1 MNDSC
6 GFCSSFLVC
15 RSIIAWSACHM
26 RRFFFEP
33 STRRGDKVFLSE
45 EESSHLVRVLRLKKD
60 QEIELIDGIGGL
72 YRAVI
77 MDLGKTV
84 TARIVE
90 ERVMREVG
98 KKSLWVGQGLLKGK
112 KMDTTIQ
119 HCTEL
124 GVARLTPFVSSR
136 CQGRLDEMQG
146 RKKSDRW
153 ERIVVSSCKQCRRT
167 QQMHVDEVVDFT
179 GMLALANREPDILR
193 LVFWEEETDVH
204 LQEIMAADQSNAKVC
219 ILLGPEGGF
228 SRAEMAAARD
238 LGWQTVSLGNRILRA
253 ETATLTAVSLVQFL
267 IGNL

>member
-1 MNDSC
+1 
-6 GFCSSFLVC
+6 
-15 RSIIAWSACHM
+15 M
-26 RRFFFEP
+26 RRFFFDP
-33 STRRGDKVFLSE
+33 SGRLGDKVFLSE
-45 EESSHLVRVLRLKKD
+45 EESYHLVRVLRLKKD
-60 QEIELIDGIGGL
+60 AEIELIDGLGGL
-72 YRAVI
+72 FRAVL
-77 MDLGKTV
+77 MELGKTV
-84 TARIVE
+84 TARIIE
-90 ERVMREVG
+90 ERVVREEG
-98 KKSLWVGQGLLKGK
+98 KRFLWVGQGLLKGK

-136 CQGRLDEMQG
+136 CQGRPDEMQG

-153 ERIVVSSCKQCRRT
+153 ERIVVSACKQCRRT

-179 GMLALANREPDILR
+179 GILALVSREPDILR

-204 LQEIMAADQSNAKVC
+204 LQEIMAADQSNARVC

-238 LGWQTVSLGNRILRA
+238 LGFQTVSLGNHILRA

-267 IGNL
+267 LGNL